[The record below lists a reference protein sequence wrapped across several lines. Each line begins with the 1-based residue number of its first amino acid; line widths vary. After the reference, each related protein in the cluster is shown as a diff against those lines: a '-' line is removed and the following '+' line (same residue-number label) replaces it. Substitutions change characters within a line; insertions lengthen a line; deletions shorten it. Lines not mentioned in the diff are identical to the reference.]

1 MKKLLVIAFFASQS
15 LLWAEGSSEQPV
27 PQRLPHAPRAWL
39 GLDVTKPDETITA
52 HIPTLPAGIGFIV
65 RYVEKEGPG
74 EAAGLQVFDVL
85 WKINDQLLVNEGQ
98 LAALLRL
105 FKPGDEV
112 SLAVFRGGK
121 PTDVK
126 LKFGDANLAKRP
138 VIGDLAESSLFPGGC
153 SGPIR
158 RVDVAQKIA
167 SYSTE
172 EGRAEVR
179 KDGEAY
185 KVKITG
191 PKEELI
197 FEGNLAGDSDFEKV
211 PREWNYRIYALR
223 RGLDLAL
230 DGRMMPTRQ
239 HRPRVVPP
247 VAEKP

>member
-1 MKKLLVIAFFASQS
+1 MKQLIVIAFFASQS
-15 LLWAEGSSEQPV
+15 LLWAEDAGQPA

-65 RYVEKEGPG
+65 RSVDKDGPG

-105 FKPGDEV
+105 FKPGDEI

-126 LKFGDANLAKRP
+126 LKLGDANLGKRP
-138 VIGDLAESSLFPGGC
+138 VLGDLAEVSLFPGGC
-153 SGPIR
+153 AGPIR

-167 SYSTE
+167 SYSTN

-179 KDGEAY
+179 KDGAAY

-191 PKEELI
+191 PSEEVI
-197 FEGNLAGDSDFEKV
+197 FEGDLAGDADFEKV

-239 HRPRVVPP
+239 PRPRVVPP